1 MLAEIAKNHDELREL
16 CEKAVS
22 VEWHNSHAAEIAKAE
37 AEVSEMEE
45 TISIA
50 KSSTVKYLQ
59 KLLQNKVNWI
69 SYLQR

>member
-1 MLAEIAKNHDELREL
+1 MYINYAKKPYPWNGIILMLLKLPKLRQKFQKWKKQYPL
-16 CEKAVS
+16 Q
-22 VEWHNSHAAEIAKAE
+22 
-37 AEVSEMEE
+37 
-45 TISIA
+45 